1 MVSGEIASLLM
12 SCLMRSKVTLKTM
25 MAPSR
30 YWTMQIIDSPI
41 IDNNKLKGGYKARL
55 ILPAQEFFR
64 IHFPK
69 LASLPTLSS
78 EESKHIQ
85 AIVWKLFHSA
95 SDIRD
100 RALAGLCLRC
110 YVSQQILI
118 TCKKIPHTCQPEVE
132 KPFSYIDLLSFVL
145 NDDGRELVI
154 LDSEGQTQLIL
165 NHDDTTRP
173 IAKGGEFFSVEIL
186 RRFNPNLNSSESLD
200 NWIWRLTQQNQ
211 NLRSFLWE
219 FGVRT
224 PSDWALLCRHIPR
237 SLEPRLQKGD
247 REIVEVFHA
256 VYRRDR
262 RTSDKKGRC
271 SEPTP
276 NQLQEMRDLL
286 QQRNITLSSL
296 RELICQFNRIA
307 EILRQDTLYRRT
319 GSPKTIPLEV
329 YDNSTNHYVPNLELD
344 YDDPD
349 LEEIEIDQLQENC
362 NALFE
367 ENLYEAIA
375 EVIVQHIE
383 YLSKSKGYKSFAQR
397 FHEGLQLYYQENK
410 TLGEIAKLWEIPW
423 SKVRRIFVLEDLMKK
438 VQYRTEEKFIDTILK
453 TSTLFLSTTIYSEP
467 ERLKNVAESIRDY
480 AFNKTFNDAYAEI
493 LSGKKQKKNSLFAQ
507 MIRRYLN
514 NSLNQAA

>member
-12 SCLMRSKVTLKTM
+12 SCLMRSKVILKTM
-25 MAPSR
+25 MVPSK
-30 YWTMQIIDSPI
+30 YWTMQIIDSPKVE
-41 IDNNKLKGGYKARL
+41 NGKLKGGYKARS
-55 ILPAQEFFR
+55 ILPAQEFFW
-64 IHFPK
+64 IHFPE

-78 EESKHIQ
+78 EESRRIQ
-85 AIVWKLFHSA
+85 ALVWKIFLSA

-110 YVSQQILI
+110 YVSQKILI

-132 KPFSYIDLLSFVL
+132 KPFSYIDLLPFVL

-154 LDSEGQTQLIL
+154 LDSEGQTQFIL

-186 RRFNPNLNSSESLD
+186 QKFNPNLNSSESLD

-224 PSDWALLCRHIPR
+224 PSDWALLCLHIPR

-262 RTSDKKGRC
+262 RNSDKKGRC
-271 SEPTP
+271 SEPTL
-276 NQLQEMRDLL
+276 NQIQEMRDLL
-286 QQRNITLSSL
+286 QQRNIIVSSL
-296 RELICQFNRIA
+296 RELICHFKRIA

-329 YDNSTNHYVPNLELD
+329 YDNSTNNYVPNLELD
-344 YDDPD
+344 YYDPD
-349 LEEIEIDQLQENC
+349 LEDIEIDQLQENC
-362 NALFE
+362 NALFKQI
-367 ENLYEAIA
+367 LYEAIA
-375 EVIVQHIE
+375 EVIAQHIE
-383 YLSKSKGYKSFAQR
+383 YLAKSKGYKSFAQR

-423 SKVRRIFVLEDLMKK
+423 SKVRRIFVLEDLMNK
-438 VQYRTEEKFIDTILK
+438 VQYRTEEKFINIIFK
-453 TSTLFLSTTIYSEP
+453 TSTLFLSTTINSDPYL
-467 ERLKNVAESIRDY
+467 LKNVAESIRDY
-480 AFNKTFNDAYAEI
+480 AFKKTFNDAHTEI
-493 LSGKKQKKNSLFAQ
+493 LSGKKQIKNSLFAQ
-507 MIRRYLN
+507 MICRYLN
-514 NSLNQAA
+514 NSLNYAA

>member
-1 MVSGEIASLLM
+1 MMV
-12 SCLMRSKVTLKTM
+12 
-25 MAPSR
+25 PSR

-41 IDNNKLKGGYKARL
+41 VRNNKLKGGYKAKP

-64 IHFPK
+64 IHFSK
-69 LASLPTLSS
+69 LANQPTLSS
-78 EESKHIQ
+78 EESRHIQ
-85 AIVWKLFHSA
+85 AIVWKLFYSA

-110 YVSQQILI
+110 YVSQKILM
-118 TCKKIPHTCQPEVE
+118 TCKKIPHTGQSEVE
-132 KPFSYIDLLSFVL
+132 KPFSYIDLLPFVL

-154 LDSEGQTQLIL
+154 LDNEGQNQLIL
-165 NHDDTTRP
+165 NQDDTTRP
-173 IAKGGEFFSVEIL
+173 IAKGGEYFSVEIL

-211 NLRSFLWE
+211 HLKSFLWE

-247 REIVEVFHA
+247 REIVEVFYA

-262 RTSDKKGRC
+262 RNSDKKGRC

-276 NQLQEMRDLL
+276 RQLQEMRDLL
-286 QQRNITLSSL
+286 QQRNITVSSS
-296 RELICQFNRIA
+296 RELMCHFKRIA
-307 EILRQDTLYRRT
+307 EILRQDTLSRRI

-344 YDDPD
+344 YHDPD
-349 LEEIEIDQLQENC
+349 LEEIEIDQLHENC

-367 ENLYEAIA
+367 QILSEVIA
-375 EVIVQHIE
+375 EVIARHIE
-383 YLSKSKGYKSFAQR
+383 YLAKSKGYKSFAQR

-410 TLGEIAKLWEIPW
+410 TLGDIAKLWEIPW
-423 SKVRRIFVLEDLMKK
+423 SKVRRIFVLEDLLRK
-438 VQYRTEEKFIDTILK
+438 VQYRTEEKFLDTILK
-453 TSTLFLSTTIYSEP
+453 KTTPLLPTTINSDP
-467 ERLKNVAESIRDY
+467 ALLTNVAESIRDY
-480 AFNKTFNDAYAEI
+480 VLKKTFNDAYAEV
-493 LSGKKQKKNSLFAQ
+493 LSGKKQIRNSLFAQ

-514 NSLNQAA
+514 HSLNHVA

>member
-1 MVSGEIASLLM
+1 
-12 SCLMRSKVTLKTM
+12 

-30 YWTMQIIDSPI
+30 YWTMEIIDSPI
-41 IDNNKLKGGYKARL
+41 VHNNRLKGGYKARS

-69 LASLPTLSS
+69 LANQPTLST
-78 EESKHIQ
+78 EESRHIQ

-95 SDIRD
+95 SNIRD

-110 YVSQQILI
+110 YVSQKILI
-118 TCKKIPHTCQPEVE
+118 TCKKIPHTCQPEVG
-132 KPFSYIDLLSFVL
+132 KPFSYIDLLPFVL

-154 LDSEGQTQLIL
+154 LDSQTQLIL
-165 NHDDTTRP
+165 NQDDTTRP
-173 IAKGGEFFSVEIL
+173 IAQGGEFFSVEIL

-211 NLRSFLWE
+211 NLKSFLWE

-224 PSDWALLCRHIPR
+224 PSDWALLCKHIPR

-262 RTSDKKGRC
+262 RNSDKKGRC

-276 NQLQEMRDLL
+276 THLQEMRDLL
-286 QQRNITLSSL
+286 HQQNIIVSSS
-296 RELICQFNRIA
+296 RELICHFKRIA

-319 GSPKTIPLEV
+319 GSPKTIPLEI
-329 YDNSTNHYVPNLELD
+329 YDNSTNHYALNLELD
-344 YDDPD
+344 YHDPD
-349 LEEIEIDQLQENC
+349 IEEMEIDQLQENC
-362 NALFE
+362 HVLFE
-367 ENLYEAIA
+367 QILYEAIV
-375 EVIVQHIE
+375 EVIAQHIE
-383 YLSKSKGYKSFAQR
+383 YLAKSKGYKNFAQR
-397 FHEGLQLYYQENK
+397 FYEGLQLYYQENK
-410 TLGEIAKLWEIPW
+410 TLGEIGKLWEIPW
-423 SKVRRIFVLEDLMKK
+423 SKVRRIFILEDLMRK
-438 VQYRTEEKFIDTILK
+438 VQYRTEEKFLDTIFK
-453 TSTLFLSTTIYSEP
+453 TSTVFLSTTISNDP

-480 AFNKTFNDAYAEI
+480 VLKKTFNNAYAEI
-493 LSGKKQKKNSLFAQ
+493 LSGKKQVKNSLFAQ

-514 NSLNQAA
+514 NSLNHAA